1 MLQFVRLYKWSLQA
15 LFGFIPALAIVY
27 VWLFSDPTTRLES
40 HAIHEV
46 AIAIAIATSSFIAYI
61 TWRCYQHSREPFL
74 RWLTLGFLGFT
85 LVYLPHGLLTRTAD
99 HNIFLFLLYGPASR
113 LVMMSCFI
121 VGLFHYGTQ
130 RDTREENSE
139 RRFWLF
145 SVSLFLAIDLLV
157 AGLAYSPF
165 AGSLWLRTTL
175 EGGALTLALVSSI
188 LLLARRPTSPL
199 MLIFLLS
206 LVMFMQSSVA
216 FMLAKPWDHQWWL
229 AHTIFAAGF
238 FLLSYGVAQSYLTTR
253 SFVTVFSMEQVLD
266 DLRQQTRQTEIA
278 LQQLE
283 QANQGLRHLAATD
296 FLTGLTNRRKF
307 MDDAQRQIQR
317 SRHSRHPLALLAL
330 DIDHFKQINDR
341 FGHGTGDQVLRK
353 LAESMRSQLR
363 PADLLGRMGGEEF
376 LALMPETDAGQAREI
391 AERLRQ
397 AVERDCQ
404 WLDDEQVNV
413 TLSIGFANAEDE
425 GYSLETLM
433 KIADDR
439 LYRAKAAGRNRV
451 VGSIPG

>member
-1 MLQFVRLYKWSLQA
+1 MLQIVRLYKWLLQA
-15 LFGFIPALAIVY
+15 LFGFIPALAIAY
-27 VWLFSDPTTRLES
+27 VWLFSDPAMRLES
-40 HAIHEV
+40 HAIHEA
-46 AIAIAIATSSFIAYI
+46 AIAIAILTSSFIAYI

-99 HNIFLFLLYGPASR
+99 HNMFLFLLYGPASR
-113 LVMMSCFI
+113 LTMMVCFI
-121 VGLFHYGTQ
+121 AGMLHYGSDQ
-130 RDTREENSE
+130 DTPPFKSE
-139 RRFWLF
+139 RRFWMLG
-145 SVSLFLAIDLLV
+145 VILFLAIDLLV
-157 AGLAYSPF
+157 AILAYSPV
-165 AGSLWLRTTL
+165 AGSLWLRMTL
-175 EGGALTLALVSSI
+175 EGGALSLALVSSI

-199 MLIFLLS
+199 MLIYLLS

-229 AHTIFAAGF
+229 AHAIFAAGF
-238 FLLSYGVAQSYLTTR
+238 FLLSYGVAQAYLTTR
-253 SFVTVFSMEQVLD
+253 SFATVYSVEQILE
-266 DLRQQTRQTEIA
+266 DLRQQTRQTETA

-307 MDDAQRQIQR
+307 MGDAQRQILR

-341 FGHGTGDQVLRK
+341 FGHGMGDQVLRK
-353 LAESMRSQLR
+353 LAESMKNQLR
-363 PADLLGRMGGEEF
+363 PADLLGRVGGEEF
-376 LALMPETDAGQAREI
+376 LALLPKTGPGQAGEV

-397 AVERDCQ
+397 AVERDCR
-404 WLDDEQVNV
+404 WIDGEQVDI
-413 TLSIGFANAEDE
+413 TLSVGFANAESE
-425 GYSLETLM
+425 GYSLESLM

-439 LYRAKAAGRNRV
+439 LYQAKAAGRNRV
-451 VGSIPG
+451 VGPEAG